1 MPRAAALLLSATLVL
16 VAALA
21 LLVGPARAG
30 APPLSCRTAAEA
42 AERAYGLPHHLL
54 LAIGRAESGRP
65 DPATGRLTPW
75 PWSVNADG
83 AGRFFASK
91 TAALT
96 FVRASPARYID
107 VGCFQVDLRYHGTE
121 FANRAAAFDPATNAT
136 VAAAFLARLHAETG
150 SWRQA
155 VARYHSADP
164 ASGNPYRRRVLALW
178 RGGPATAGGAG
189 DPVVVL
195 LAPAARGVRVL
206 TPGSATPA
214 LRGRLPRVFS
224 PVPAG

>member
-1 MPRAAALLLSATLVL
+1 MPRAATLRFVAPLL
-16 VAALA
+16 VALA
-21 LLVGPARAG
+21 APLGSARAG
-30 APPLSCRTAAEA
+30 SPPLSCRTAAEA

-91 TAALT
+91 AAALA
-96 FVRASPARYID
+96 FVRASAARYID
-107 VGCFQVDLRYHGTE
+107 VGCFQVDLHYHGSD
-121 FANRAAAFDPATNAT
+121 FLSRAAAFDPATNAT

-164 ASGNPYRRRVLALW
+164 ASGNPYRRRVLSLW
-178 RGGPATAGGAG
+178 RGGPAIAGGAV

-206 TPGSATPA
+206 TPGREMPA
-214 LRGRLPRVFS
+214 PRGGLPRVFS
-224 PVPAG
+224 PFPAG